1 MQAVE
6 NPSEFI
12 EKNFDEI
19 NRVIQKVCKRKI
31 SELQEQ
37 DECKSFILEKIVEND
52 FKIIRNFNS
61 DGPAKFQ
68 TYFFTIVNRL
78 QIDWF
83 RKEYGNFRASTYA
96 ERLGPFAVK
105 LEKLIN
111 LKRYS
116 LEESYQ
122 ILKNDPDFDWTYDKT
137 SLISQE
143 LYKEENKKIEQ
154 DEEIDQSA
162 ISKTSQDWTQKL
174 P

>member
-19 NRVIQKVCKRKI
+19 NRVIQTVCRRKI

-68 TYFFTIVNRL
+68 TYFFTIVNML
-78 QIDWF
+78 QMIGLG
-83 RKEYGNFRASTYA
+83 KNMETSGHLLMQ
-96 ERLGPFAVK
+96 RLGP
-105 LEKLIN
+105 
-111 LKRYS
+111 
-116 LEESYQ
+116 
-122 ILKNDPDFDWTYDKT
+122 
-137 SLISQE
+137 
-143 LYKEENKKIEQ
+143 
-154 DEEIDQSA
+154 
-162 ISKTSQDWTQKL
+162 
-174 P
+174 